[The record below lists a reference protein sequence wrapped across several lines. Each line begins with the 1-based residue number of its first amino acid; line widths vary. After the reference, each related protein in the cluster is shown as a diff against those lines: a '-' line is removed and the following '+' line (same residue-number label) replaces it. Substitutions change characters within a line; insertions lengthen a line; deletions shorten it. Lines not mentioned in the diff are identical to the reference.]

1 MKSKSP
7 NGGWSG
13 SEQLWPLE
21 YRSSQRWWFPL
32 SRQADVSWNRA
43 CSSASFR
50 QNGFQ
55 KEHCLLVLYKSASC
69 AATPP
74 LPFQVQPIFCFT
86 CSRWKNTT
94 VMGMWVSGQI
104 VSNYSFVVF
113 AHNRGTGGLFIL
125 LEAKS
130 FLQTLSSTGL
140 PLRFQAIWWGK
151 GSLCTFCLA
160 CSRDVLFACWG
171 SLKVR
176 SLPCLG
182 TTRDSAEWCSFKPLS
197 LDFTCKSCFAFFVL
211 LTFMHRWKKPF
222 PVHFQQEH
230 LLEWLIQIVCL
241 VPITIFHKR
250 FIMRFMTLVIP
261 GVSHLLKV
269 KLTSSPL

>member
-1 MKSKSP
+1 MESTSP
-7 NGGWSG
+7 KGGWSG
-13 SEQLWPLE
+13 SEQLWLLE
-21 YRSSQRWWFPL
+21 CKSSQRLWFPL

-50 QNGFQ
+50 QNGFE

-104 VSNYSFVVF
+104 VSNYSFVGF
-113 AHNRGTGGLFIL
+113 AHNQGTGVLFIL

-140 PLRFQAIWWGK
+140 PLRFWALQWGK
-151 GSLCTFCLA
+151 GGLCTFCLA
-160 CSRDVLFACWG
+160 CSHDVLSDRLG
-171 SLKVR
+171 SL
-176 SLPCLG
+176 
-182 TTRDSAEWCSFKPLS
+182 
-197 LDFTCKSCFAFFVL
+197 
-211 LTFMHRWKKPF
+211 
-222 PVHFQQEH
+222 
-230 LLEWLIQIVCL
+230 
-241 VPITIFHKR
+241 
-250 FIMRFMTLVIP
+250 
-261 GVSHLLKV
+261 
-269 KLTSSPL
+269 